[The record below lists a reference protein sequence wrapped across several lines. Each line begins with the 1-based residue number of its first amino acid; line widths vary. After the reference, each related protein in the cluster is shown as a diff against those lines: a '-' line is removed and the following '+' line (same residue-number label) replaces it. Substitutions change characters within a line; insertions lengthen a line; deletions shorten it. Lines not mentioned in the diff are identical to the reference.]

1 MAVETKLA
9 EHIVRKLIAVS
20 VAEEGDREYIF
31 MAFSLLIRFCTI
43 WWECVY
49 EKVEYKNC
57 YAFFSLREEGIFSKN
72 RSRDFAVAENR
83 KMWYTKQKRSCAQF
97 EEEGECY
104 EVSVYDDQTEIVH
117 SEMHEDGTV
126 EVYIEK
132 PDEKDCFHSVSCY
145 LPKYEW
151 KNNFGFTQKELD
163 RYQEV
168 IQSTAHLI
176 MEFSQSG
183 GLENAASF

>member
-1 MAVETKLA
+1 MPSSPCERKAYSLKIEVET
-9 EHIVRKLIAVS
+9 
-20 VAEEGDREYIF
+20 
-31 MAFSLLIRFCTI
+31 LLL
-43 WWECVY
+43 
-49 EKVEYKNC
+49 
-57 YAFFSLREEGIFSKN
+57 LRTERCDILNK
-72 RSRDFAVAENR
+72 RDFVRNLKR
-83 KMWYTKQKRSCAQF
+83 KVNAMKYPFMTL
-97 EEEGECY
+97 
-104 EVSVYDDQTEIVH
+104 DDQTEILH

>member
-1 MAVETKLA
+1 MPSSPCGRKAYSLRIEVETLLLLRTERCDILNKRDL
-9 EHIVRKLIAVS
+9 VRNSKRKVNTMK
-20 VAEEGDREYIF
+20 YPF
-31 MAFSLLIRFCTI
+31 MTL
-43 WWECVY
+43 
-49 EKVEYKNC
+49 
-57 YAFFSLREEGIFSKN
+57 
-72 RSRDFAVAENR
+72 
-83 KMWYTKQKRSCAQF
+83 
-97 EEEGECY
+97 
-104 EVSVYDDQTEIVH
+104 DDQTEIVH

-151 KNNFGFTQKELD
+151 KNNCGFTQKELD

-183 GLENAASF
+183 GLENAAGF